1 MKSIPVYEAKNSFS
15 SLLAAVGKGE
25 EFLVTRHGE
34 PVARIVPVGEGKAAL
49 GADELARRRRAME
62 RLLAF
67 RARHALEDFGAADL
81 KAAIEE
87 GRD

>member
-15 SLLAAVGKGE
+15 ALLAAVGKGE

-34 PVARIVPVGEGKAAL
+34 PVARIVPVGESAHV
-49 GADELARRRRAME
+49 ADEAERVRRRRAMD

-67 RARHALEDFGAADL
+67 RASHALEDFGAIDL

>member
-1 MKSIPVYEAKNSFS
+1 M
-15 SLLAAVGKGE
+15 
-25 EFLVTRHGE
+25 VTRHGE
-34 PVARIVPVGEGKAAL
+34 SVARIVPMAEAGASLASGEAV
-49 GADELARRRRAME
+49 RRRQLME

-67 RARHALEDFGAADL
+67 REDCPVEKFDDSDL

>member
-1 MKSIPVYEAKNSFS
+1 MKSIPVYEAKNRFS
-15 SLLAAVGKGE
+15 AILVEVGCGE
-25 EFLVTRHGE
+25 EFVVTRHGE
-34 PVARIVPVGEGKAAL
+34 PVARIVPMENA
-49 GADELARRRRAME
+49 GATVSPAEAVRRRRLME

-67 RARHALEDFGAADL
+67 REAHPVGEFDDDAL